1 MPAPASPCTGV
12 CRIAPHDGLCA
23 GCARTIGEISEWPAA
38 SAARK
43 RAILAAVARRQSERM
58 RST

>member
-1 MPAPASPCTGV
+1 M
-12 CRIAPHDGLCA
+12 PHDRLCA
-23 GCARTIGEISEWPAA
+23 GCARTIDEISEWPAA

-43 RAILAAVARRQSERM
+43 RAILAAVARRQSDRM